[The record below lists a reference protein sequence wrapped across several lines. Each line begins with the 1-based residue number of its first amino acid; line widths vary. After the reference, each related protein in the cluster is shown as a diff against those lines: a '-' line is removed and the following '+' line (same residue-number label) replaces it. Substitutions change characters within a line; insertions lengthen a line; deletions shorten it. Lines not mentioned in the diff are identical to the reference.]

1 MTNNEIKHIDCT
13 LRDGGYHNN
22 WKFNDS
28 LINDYLS
35 CMSLLDIKYVELGF
49 RFLNKDKLRGETAFT
64 SEKFIKRLSI
74 PKNLSIGVMIN
85 AGDFLKNNLIISK
98 ICNETFPNFK
108 KSKIKFVRIACHH
121 QEIFKIGPIINWL
134 KERDLIVAV
143 NLMQISE
150 LKNKEILNVSKF
162 LSKKNFDILY
172 FADSLGCLKPKNV
185 ETIKKLLGK
194 YWKGAIG
201 IHAHDNLNLAL
212 KNTLKGKNSGIQWL
226 DSTVLGMGRGPG
238 NTRTE
243 ELIKH
248 IGKNDKS
255 KIKSVK
261 TLIKTHF
268 HSLKK
273 KYNWGTNKYYKYAA
287 KNKIH
292 PTYIQE
298 ILSDERYK
306 KSNYKKILKNLK
318 ETESR
323 KYNPF
328 KLISPKNILISKGKG
343 RWSPFKEINRKE
355 VLIIG
360 AGPST
365 FKFRKKIEKTINKNN
380 FFVIALNTTNNIKSD
395 LVNLRVASH
404 PFRLL
409 SDLSFYNSQNNL
421 ALPLSMLPK
430 KVTNKISLKKR
441 NIKDFGISINLNKK
455 IIIRKNY
462 CIMPNALA
470 ISYALAI
477 AIAGKTKKIFFAGF
491 DGYRLNDTRNDETQ
505 LIFKLIKQKYT
516 GIKFYSITPN
526 NYGLS
531 NFE

>member
-1 MTNNEIKHIDCT
+1 MNKNTNILDCT
-13 LRDGGYHNN
+13 LRDGGYYNN
-22 WKFNDS
+22 WDFKFQN
-28 LINDYLS
+28 IQKYLNS
-35 CMSLLDIKYVELGF
+35 ISSTEIKFVELGF
-49 RFLNKDKLRGETAFT
+49 RFLDKKKIRGLTAYT
-64 SEKFIKRLSI
+64 ENNLIKKLKI
-74 PKNLSIGVMIN
+74 PNNLNLGVMIN
-85 AGDFLKNNLIISK
+85 AGDLLKNNFSPLQN
-98 ICNETFPNFK
+98 CK
-108 KSKIKFVRIACHH
+108 KLFNKKNKKLKFVRLACHYE
-121 QEIFKIGPIINWL
+121 EIFLIKEVINWL
-134 KERDLIVAV
+134 SKNKFIVFV

-150 LKNKEILNVSKF
+150 INDSQIIKVCNFLNKTLTSIF
-162 LSKKNFDILY
+162 Y
-172 FADSLGCLKPKNV
+172 FADSLGSLTPHQTKKISNI
-185 ETIKKLLGK
+185 IKKN
-194 YWKGAIG
+194 YYRQFG
-201 IHAHDNLNLAL
+201 IHAHDNLGFAL
-212 KNTLKGKNSGIQWL
+212 KNSLMASKNGASWI
-226 DSTVLGMGRGPG
+226 DSTITGMGRGPG
-238 NTRTE
+238 NLKTE
-243 ELIKH
+243 KILKY
-248 IGKNDKS
+248 KNNYNYFKKNNVS
-255 KIKSVK
+255 KTILKFFLK
-261 TLIKTHF
+261 
-268 HSLKK
+268 LKK
-273 KYNWGTNKYYKYAA
+273 NYKWGTNKYYKYAA

-365 FKFRKKIEKTINKNN
+365 FKFRKKIEKIINENN
-380 FFVIALNTTNNIKSD
+380 FFVIALNTTNNIKSE